1 MYGIQFCSVEGS
13 NNLPTTST
21 GLCESFEVGDHWCS
35 PDEIADSLL
44 QSWVRC
50 GRMPV
55 GFVSIAWVQDVAE
68 SSPDF
73 SAVLFFFK
81 KKSEGETVFPWA
93 DWQLCCFPLMEGLP
107 WLLCA
112 IKSSFKVQQLNFMC
126 PYVLMV
132 ILLAKKIRITQVC
145 LP

>member
-21 GLCESFEVGDHWCS
+21 GLCESFEVGDHWYS
-35 PDEIADSLL
+35 PDGIADSLL

-55 GFVSIAWVQDVAE
+55 GCVSNAWVQDVAE

-81 KKSEGETVFPWA
+81 KERVRRNS
-93 DWQLCCFPLMEGLP
+93 FPLGRL
-107 WLLCA
+107 A
-112 IKSSFKVQQLNFMC
+112 T
-126 PYVLMV
+126 VLFPPHGRTS
-132 ILLAKKIRITQVC
+132 LAVVC
-145 LP
+145 N